1 MKYTLLILAVLLS
14 GCTTTEN
21 LSQSGGYDYK
31 GIDFREFTQEGFQFT
46 PEKPTGQYESIG
58 IVEVNFDPEIKEIS
72 SERSFEINKGGGITE
87 VNGKMYRAQSA
98 TNGGIKKYY
107 IIELFDTNSLLQ
119 EIYEL
124 ASGWGANAVVNLRFE
139 YQSVNRGLT
148 WSRVTVRGFAIK
160 KD

>member
-1 MKYTLLILAVLLS
+1 MKYILFLVAVLFA
-14 GCTTTEN
+14 GCTTTVN

-72 SERSFEINKGGGITE
+72 SERSFEINKSGGVTE
-87 VNGKMYRAQSA
+87 VNGKKYRAQSA
-98 TNGGIKKYY
+98 TTGGTKKYY
-107 IIELFDTNSLLQ
+107 MIELFDTNSLLQ
-119 EIYEL
+119 EIYDL

-139 YQSVNRGLT
+139 YQTINKGIT

-160 KD
+160 RD